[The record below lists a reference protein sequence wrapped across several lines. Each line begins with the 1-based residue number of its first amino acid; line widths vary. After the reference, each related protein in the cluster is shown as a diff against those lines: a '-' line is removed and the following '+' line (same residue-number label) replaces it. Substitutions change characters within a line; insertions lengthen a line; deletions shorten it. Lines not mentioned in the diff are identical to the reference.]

1 MAGGL
6 SIDVEEDVP
15 MLETAPTQSLFSPGM
30 WVQRPQSRTARWP
43 QPRGPTSPREAEPA
57 DQRG

>member
-6 SIDVEEDVP
+6 SVEVDEDVQ
-15 MLETAPTQSLFSPGM
+15 MVENAAAPALFSPGM
-30 WVQRPQSRTARWP
+30 WVQRPQRTPAMA
-43 QPRGPTSPREAEPA
+43 PRDAEPA